1 MVCKTITQ
9 FVAQQCD
16 TFFFVFVM
24 FCVFVQ
30 KTNKQSLFILVDFFS
45 IFKNVVT

>member
-16 TFFFVFVM
+16 KYFLFLLCFVFLYKK
-24 FCVFVQ
+24 Q
-30 KTNKQSLFILVDFFS
+30 TNSLFILVDLFS
-45 IFKNVVT
+45 IEKM